1 MTSRL
6 GGGSPLIGGGGIRDG
21 APPDGEIPEEMFP
34 SPSSTYKRN
43 PLVIA
48 GGLLTAG
55 VLVGGLVAFRNGNQ
69 NISQNMMRTR
79 VLFQGA
85 TVALMLASSGVSVNQ
100 IFGNAAAK
108 FQQQQQQN
116 K

>member
-1 MTSRL
+1 MTSRV
-6 GGGSPLIGGGGIRDG
+6 GGGSPLIGGGAVR
-21 APPDGEIPEEMFP
+21 APEAMEPEMFP
-34 SPSSTYKRN
+34 SPARTYKRN

-108 FQQQQQQN
+108 WQQQQQN

>member
-6 GGGSPLIGGGGIRDG
+6 GGGSPLIGGGGIRGG
-21 APPDGEIPEEMFP
+21 APDEIPEEMFP
-34 SPSSTYKRN
+34 SPSTSYKRN

-108 FQQQQQQN
+108 FQQQQQN

>member
-6 GGGSPLIGGGGIRDG
+6 GGGSPLIGGGGIRDS
-21 APPDGEIPEEMFP
+21 APPPDEIPEEMFP
-34 SPSSTYKRN
+34 SPSKTYKRN

-108 FQQQQQQN
+108 FQQQQQN